1 MASAGRQ
8 TSPTSRPRRVGGE
21 GAKSENRPSRRLD
34 ANLGAEVFRTR
45 DVLQLLG
52 ISRRQLQYW
61 AQTNL
66 VEPSIKTRGGHHRYS
81 FEDLVALKA
90 VKRLIDAGV
99 SLQRVRSGIRTLR
112 EALPKVSQPLS
123 ELTLV
128 ATGDLLLVL
137 EEGAGFHALRGGEW
151 VFPVGD
157 FRREVDAWRMLRT
170 PRRVDPGRRAQR
182 KVGSSK
188 RT

>member
-1 MASAGRQ
+1 
-8 TSPTSRPRRVGGE
+8 
-21 GAKSENRPSRRLD
+21 
-34 ANLGAEVFRTR
+34 LGAEVFRTR

-52 ISRRQLQYW
+52 VSRRQLQYW

-99 SLQRVRSGIRTLR
+99 SLQRVRSGIRALR
-112 EALPKVSQPLS
+112 EALPKVSLPLG

-128 ATGDLLLVL
+128 ATGDVLLVL
-137 EEGAGFHALRGGEW
+137 GDGVDIHALRGGEW

-170 PRRVDPGRRAQR
+170 ARRGEPRPSVQR

-188 RT
+188 RA